1 MPESS
6 GIDVSSVRLE
16 FDPEGS
22 ITSPSGFTAGVV
34 AYGLKAAGSLD
45 LALNRISLDGD
56 SSTNDTVLSLANG
69 VKL

>member
-6 GIDVSSVRLE
+6 GTDISLIGLE

-22 ITSPSGFTAGVV
+22 ITSPTGFTAGVA